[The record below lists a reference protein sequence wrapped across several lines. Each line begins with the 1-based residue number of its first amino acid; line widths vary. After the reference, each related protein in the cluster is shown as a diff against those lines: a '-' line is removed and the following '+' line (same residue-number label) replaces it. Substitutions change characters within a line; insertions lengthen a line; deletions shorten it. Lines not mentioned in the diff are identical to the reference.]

1 MRDFHK
7 GQIHRLTQA
16 EIHLISQASV
26 LGGRV
31 RTWRDETAE
40 LFQGSDSVNQAKNT
54 HYFNSHPLPAVTA
67 VFRCPKSPTERA
79 RHPFD
84 GCRGT
89 VPTATGDSPIFN
101 LFTYPV
107 YSLCF
112 ALTIPSDSFI
122 FHPGSTLSSQKT
134 LKLLLGQFR
143 HPKFPLSLILHT
155 LL

>member
-1 MRDFHK
+1 LRDSHK

-16 EIHLISQASV
+16 EIHLIAQASV

-31 RTWRDETAE
+31 RTWRDEIAE

-54 HYFNSHPLPAVTA
+54 HYFNSHPCTRVPAVTA
-67 VFRCPKSPTERA
+67 VSQRPIFRCPKSPTERA

-89 VPTATGDSPIFN
+89 VATATGDSPIFN

-134 LKLLLGQFR
+134 LKLELLVGTV
-143 HPKFPLSLILHT
+143 PAP
-155 LL
+155 